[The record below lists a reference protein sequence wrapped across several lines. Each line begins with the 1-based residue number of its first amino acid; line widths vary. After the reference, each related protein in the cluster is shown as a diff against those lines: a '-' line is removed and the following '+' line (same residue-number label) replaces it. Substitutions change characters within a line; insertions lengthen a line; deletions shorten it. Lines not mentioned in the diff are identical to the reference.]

1 MCFVAGGP
9 RQHNQHIT
17 WVVLKAIVIRITF
30 KISRE
35 VLRRIKVESKI
46 RTIVVLKLAT
56 GTQHTGIVSI

>member
-9 RQHNQHIT
+9 RQHNHII

-30 KISRE
+30 IVSRE

>member
-9 RQHNQHIT
+9 RQQNHIT